1 MKAPLHPWNVTPQ
14 QAIRIQKTLA
24 GRVVLRKTFSK
35 VESIGGA
42 DAAYSQKGEA
52 VGAIVILSFPDM
64 EILETATATK
74 KSTFPYIPGL
84 LSFREGPVLIKAFE
98 KLDTRPDVL
107 ILEGQGLA
115 HSREFGLASH
125 LGLWLNLSTVGCT
138 KTPLLKPSTS
148 VGTSKGDFQ
157 YLSRDGE
164 KVGVVLRTKH
174 GVKPVFVSPGHLIDL
189 ETSIQL
195 IPRSCTRF
203 RMPQPLRLAHQV
215 ASAMRAKSQSPN
227 LK

>member
-1 MKAPLHPWNVTPQ
+1 MKARLHPWNVTPR

-24 GRVVLRKTFSK
+24 GLVVLKRTFSGI
-35 VESIGGA
+35 ESIGGA
-42 DAAYSQKGEA
+42 DAAYSGKGEA
-52 VGAIVILSFPDM
+52 VGAIVILSFP
-64 EILETATATK
+64 ELEVVETAMATK

-98 KLDTRPDVL
+98 KLKARPDVL

-115 HSREFGLASH
+115 HPRRFGLASH
-125 LGLWLNLSTVGCT
+125 LGVWLNLPTVGCT
-138 KTPLLKPSTS
+138 KTPLLKYSTS
-148 VGTSKGDFQ
+148 VGTSKGDVQ

-164 KVGVVLRTKH
+164 KVGAILRTKQ

-195 IPRSCTRF
+195 ILGSCIRF

-215 ASAMRAKSQSPN
+215 ACA
-227 LK
+227 LKRVQ